1 MKKNNF
7 GLIPLFSI
15 LVLIQMIIIPLVN
28 ADNPSSD
35 LNPIPGNRQS
45 TKYTLDALK
54 IEQQRPPELAAF
66 INWSSV
72 PPAIPIENERIIS
85 IIIPEEY
92 IIKHN
97 MNTNEQNVILSLDSS
112 EFYYQMITTKNEGK
126 TLFFKDIKPNENVTL
141 LRVPESIYSYLNT
154 DPKKVII
161 HFPSDHFKVFDNL
174 NELNNFNLQTISN
187 SPDSQCQIN
196 IQPKIEII
204 PDELRTRWHW
214 YGSRVYE
221 TIPDEHSIIWVSGKI
236 RPESYSNSGNE
247 YYIYQEREIFLD
259 GTNDVIEFIVEYQDY
274 PLNNIK
280 LWCKIYDGVLQD
292 YRGYINVPRDSL
304 PHQYDYYFIM
314 GKRGLG
320 EYEMWFYDPLA
331 SPGQDWYAF
340 FYTDSTPSTKI
351 KRISGSSELWLDWDS
366 LNYYF
371 HARTS
376 PISDEWNL
384 DINDIWFKPIELYI
398 YSGSTEDPYVGVW
411 TMWDE
416 YGTFHSYLYCD
427 SQ

>member
-161 HFPSDHFKVFDNL
+161 HFPNDHFKVFDNL
-174 NELNNFNLQTISN
+174 N
-187 SPDSQCQIN
+187 
-196 IQPKIEII
+196 
-204 PDELRTRWHW
+204 
-214 YGSRVYE
+214 
-221 TIPDEHSIIWVSGKI
+221 
-236 RPESYSNSGNE
+236 
-247 YYIYQEREIFLD
+247 
-259 GTNDVIEFIVEYQDY
+259 
-274 PLNNIK
+274 
-280 LWCKIYDGVLQD
+280 
-292 YRGYINVPRDSL
+292 
-304 PHQYDYYFIM
+304 
-314 GKRGLG
+314 
-320 EYEMWFYDPLA
+320 
-331 SPGQDWYAF
+331 
-340 FYTDSTPSTKI
+340 
-351 KRISGSSELWLDWDS
+351 
-366 LNYYF
+366 
-371 HARTS
+371 
-376 PISDEWNL
+376 
-384 DINDIWFKPIELYI
+384 
-398 YSGSTEDPYVGVW
+398 
-411 TMWDE
+411 
-416 YGTFHSYLYCD
+416 
-427 SQ
+427 